1 MSKPKWTPA
10 KIDAKVRQISSDEL
24 GKDEDAITPDAHF
37 LHDLNADSLD
47 FVEIVMVCEDAFKI
61 EIDDADMERFFHVRD
76 LTKYLAKRL
85 VKP

>member
-10 KIDAKVRQISSDEL
+10 KIEAKVREIISDEL
-24 GKDEDAITPDAHF
+24 GHDGDAITPDAHF
-37 LHDLNADSLD
+37 VNDLGTDSLD
-47 FVEIVMVCEDAFKI
+47 FVEIVMCCEEAFKI
-61 EIDDADMERFFHVRD
+61 EIDDADMERFFYVRD